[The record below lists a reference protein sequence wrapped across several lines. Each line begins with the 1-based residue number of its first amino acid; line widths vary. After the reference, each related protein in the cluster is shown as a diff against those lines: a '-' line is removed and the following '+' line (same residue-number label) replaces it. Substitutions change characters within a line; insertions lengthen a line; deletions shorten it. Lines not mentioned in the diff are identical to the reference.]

1 MADSYHS
8 RGMGY
13 FRLYELN
20 PLICLFSFTHI
31 QTRRG
36 LDMDIENTVFIGIYI
51 ATVCE
56 DGAVSIR
63 IKNYI

>member
-1 MADSYHS
+1 
-8 RGMGY
+8 MGY

-20 PLICLFSFTHI
+20 PLICLFVLFTHI

-36 LDMDIENTVFIGIYI
+36 LDMDIENTVFIGVYI

-56 DGAVSIR
+56 DGTVSAR